1 MEKLKQFIK
10 KGEYTKLKLIIAI
23 IISFLIA
30 IIYTATRNFF
40 VVDRIFLVGG
50 ALTFFSMHFI
60 IKLEK
65 MYNWIYKFRYYIA
78 LSALLIVTIFEY
90 SGSSMGVYNEIMQ
103 GETVEKYFTPVLGK
117 YRSIRSD
124 EWVVNTPI
132 FISQAIDKDTP
143 FGYYNDNLRGTKTD
157 MFSIISPAVNDILI
171 LGKPFNIGYLLFG
184 PAKGLAI
191 AWYGKWIALA
201 LVAFEFCM
209 LITDKKKIISLL
221 GMLLIIFSAA
231 SQWWNMPDY
240 FLWGMLAIVL
250 IDKFLRTDKLK
261 TKIYCALGIFISAIA
276 YVFIMYPA
284 WQIPFIYIY
293 FAVFIGLCVK
303 NRKEYKFRKKDALIT
318 LLVILAI
325 VGIGYRY
332 LCMSSDALQATMN
345 TDYPGQRFEVGG
357 DGLKNTYSYVYS
369 FLFPYTGVDNP
380 CEFSGMISFYPIP
393 MILAVIY
400 LVRNKDRK
408 KHLPFLIPMLFVAI
422 MFSIFTLCK
431 TNPLFAKLTFLY
443 MTPGRRLAVPLGLTQ
458 ILLLIYMLGITNKD
472 TKIMKGSIAK
482 IVTIVLSVFIYNI
495 AINTAPPNLFGSL
508 KAYCCGLIL
517 LIFVYWLLTINKE
530 KNKQKLIV
538 GLSIM
543 ALMTGATVN
552 PIQKGISVLT
562 EKPAAKAVQQIINE
576 DPENNMWMVENTV
589 FYFTPNYFLASG
601 ARIVNSVN
609 IYPNFELYKTVL
621 GEDAEKEENRK
632 IYNRYAH
639 VAMEITKDTNAVE
652 TIFEDSIKV
661 KLTPDKIKK
670 LGIKYIIALRDIRE
684 FNTKDITFEMIY
696 NEQGI
701 SMYKAIYD

>member
-1 MEKLKQFIK
+1 MEKFKKFLK
-10 KGEYTKLKLIIAI
+10 KGEYTKVKLVIAI
-23 IISFLIA
+23 IVSFLIA
-30 IIYTATRNFF
+30 IVYTITRPIF

-50 ALTFFSMHFI
+50 ALAYLFMHFI
-60 IKLEK
+60 FKLER

-78 LSALLIVTIFEY
+78 LSALLVVTIFEY

-132 FISQAIDKDTP
+132 FISQAIDKENP
-143 FGYYNDNLRGTKTD
+143 FGYYNNNLRGTTTD

-171 LGKPFNIGYLLFG
+171 LGKPFNIGYLLLG

-209 LITDKKKIISLL
+209 LITDKKKLISLL

-250 IDKFLRTDKLK
+250 IDKFLRTDKIK
-261 TKIYCALGIFISAIA
+261 TKIYCAFGIFISAISF
-276 YVFIMYPA
+276 VFIMYPA

-293 FAVFIGLCVK
+293 FAVFISLCAK
-303 NRKEYKFRKKDALIT
+303 NRKVYKFHKKDALIT

-325 VGIGYRY
+325 GGIGFRY
-332 LCMSSDALQATMN
+332 LNMSSQALQATMN
-345 TDYPGQRFEVGG
+345 TDYPGQRFEIGG
-357 DGLKNTYSYVYS
+357 DGLKNVYSYVYS

-393 MILAVIY
+393 MILAIIY
-400 LVRNKDRK
+400 LIRNKDRK
-408 KHLPFLIPMLFVAI
+408 KHLAFLVPMLFVAT
-422 MFSIFTLCK
+422 MFSIFTLCQ
-431 TNPLFAKLTFLY
+431 TSPLFAKLTFLY

-458 ILLLIYMLGITNKD
+458 ILLLVYILGITNKD
-472 TKIMKGSIAK
+472 TKILKESIAK
-482 IVTIVLSVFIYNI
+482 IVAIVLSVFIYNI

-517 LIFVYWLLTINKE
+517 FIFIYWLLTINKE
-530 KNKQKLIV
+530 ENKNKLII
-538 GLSIM
+538 GLIIM

-562 EKPAAKAVQQIINE
+562 DKPAAKAVQQIVNE
-576 DPENNMWMVENTV
+576 DPENNMWMVENTN

-601 ARIVNSVN
+601 AKIINSVN
-609 IYPNFELYKTVL
+609 IYPNFDLYKIVL
-621 GEDAEKEENRK
+621 GEDADKEENRK

-639 VAMEITKDTNAVE
+639 LAMEITEDTNSVE
-652 TIFEDSIKV
+652 TIFEDSIRL
-661 KLTPDKIKK
+661 KLTADKLEK
-670 LGIKYIIALRDIRE
+670 LGIKYIIALRDLRE
-684 FNTKDITFEMIY
+684 LNTKDVSFEMIY

-701 SMYKAIYD
+701 SMYKVIYN

>member
-1 MEKLKQFIK
+1 MEKIKQFIQ
-10 KGEYTKLKLIIAI
+10 KGKYTKLKLIIAI
-23 IISFLIA
+23 TISLLIA
-30 IIYTATRNFF
+30 IIYTVTRNYF

-50 ALTFFSMHFI
+50 ALIFVSMHFI
-60 IKLEK
+60 FKLDK

-78 LSALLIVTIFEY
+78 LAALLIVTIFEY

-209 LITDKKKIISLL
+209 LITDKKKLISLL

-250 IDKFLRTDKLK
+250 IDKYLRTDKLK
-261 TKIYCALGIFISAIA
+261 TKIWCALGLFISAISF
-276 YVFIMYPA
+276 VFIMYPA
-284 WQIPFIYIY
+284 WQVPFLYIY
-293 FAVFIGLCVK
+293 FAIFITLCIK
-303 NRKEYKFRKKDALIT
+303 NRKIYKFNKKDVIIT
-318 LLVILAI
+318 VLVIMAI
-325 VGIGYRY
+325 CGIGYRY
-332 LCMSSDALQATMN
+332 LSMSSDALQATMN

-400 LVRNKDRK
+400 LIRNKDRK
-408 KHLPFLIPMLFVAI
+408 KHLPFFIPMLFVASI
-422 MFSIFTLCK
+422 FSVFTLCQ

-458 ILLLIYMLGITNKD
+458 VLLLVYLLGIINKD
-472 TKIMKGSIAK
+472 TKLIKENIAK
-482 IVTIVLSVFIYNI
+482 IGAIVLSVFIYNI
-495 AINTAPPNLFGSL
+495 AINTAPPNLFGNL

-517 LIFVYWLLTINKE
+517 FIFVYWLLTLNKE
-530 KNKQKLIV
+530 KNKQKLII

-562 EKPAAKAVQQIINE
+562 EKPAAKAVQKIINE

-639 VAMEITKDTNAVE
+639 VAMEITKDKNAVE

-684 FNTKDITFEMIY
+684 FNTKDISFEMIY

>member
-1 MEKLKQFIK
+1 MEKIKQFIQ
-10 KGEYTKLKLIIAI
+10 KGKYTKLKLIIAI
-23 IISFLIA
+23 TISLLIA
-30 IIYTATRNFF
+30 IIYTVTRNYF

-50 ALTFFSMHFI
+50 ALIFVSMHFI
-60 IKLEK
+60 FKLDK

-78 LSALLIVTIFEY
+78 LAALLIVTIFEY

-171 LGKPFNIGYLLFG
+171 LGKPVNIGYLLFG

-209 LITDKKKIISLL
+209 LITDKKKLISLL

-250 IDKFLRTDKLK
+250 IDKYLRTDKLK
-261 TKIYCALGIFISAIA
+261 TKIWCALGLFISAISF
-276 YVFIMYPA
+276 VFIMYPA
-284 WQIPFIYIY
+284 WQVPFLYIY
-293 FAVFIGLCVK
+293 FAIFITLCIK
-303 NRKEYKFRKKDALIT
+303 NRKIYKFNKKDVIIT
-318 LLVILAI
+318 VLVIMAI
-325 VGIGYRY
+325 CGIGYRY
-332 LCMSSDALQATMN
+332 LSMSSDALQATMN

-400 LVRNKDRK
+400 LIRNKDRK
-408 KHLPFLIPMLFVAI
+408 KHLPFFIPMLFVASI
-422 MFSIFTLCK
+422 FSVFTLCQ

-458 ILLLIYMLGITNKD
+458 VLLLVYLLGIINKD
-472 TKIMKGSIAK
+472 TKLIKENIAK
-482 IVTIVLSVFIYNI
+482 IGAIVLSVFIYNI
-495 AINTAPPNLFGSL
+495 AINTAPPNLFGNL

-517 LIFVYWLLTINKE
+517 FIFVYWLLTLNKE
-530 KNKQKLIV
+530 KNKQKLII

-562 EKPAAKAVQQIINE
+562 EKPAAKAVQKIINE

-639 VAMEITKDTNAVE
+639 VAMEITKDKNAVE

-684 FNTKDITFEMIY
+684 FNTKDISFEMIY

>member
-1 MEKLKQFIK
+1 MEKIKQFIQ
-10 KGEYTKLKLIIAI
+10 KGKYTKLKLIIAI
-23 IISFLIA
+23 TISLLIA
-30 IIYTATRNFF
+30 IIYTVTRNYF

-50 ALTFFSMHFI
+50 ALIFVSMHFI
-60 IKLEK
+60 FKLDK

-78 LSALLIVTIFEY
+78 LAALLIVTIFEY

-209 LITDKKKIISLL
+209 LITDKKKLISLL

-250 IDKFLRTDKLK
+250 IDKYLRTDKLK
-261 TKIYCALGIFISAIA
+261 TKIWCALGLFISAISF
-276 YVFIMYPA
+276 VFIMYPA
-284 WQIPFIYIY
+284 WQVPFLYIY
-293 FAVFIGLCVK
+293 FAIFITLCIK
-303 NRKEYKFRKKDALIT
+303 NRKIYKFNKKDVIIT
-318 LLVILAI
+318 VLVIMAI
-325 VGIGYRY
+325 CGIGYRY
-332 LCMSSDALQATMN
+332 LSMSSDALQATMN

-400 LVRNKDRK
+400 LIRNKDRK
-408 KHLPFLIPMLFVAI
+408 KHLPFFIPMLFVASI
-422 MFSIFTLCK
+422 FSVFTLCQ

-458 ILLLIYMLGITNKD
+458 VLLLVYLLGIINKD
-472 TKIMKGSIAK
+472 TKLIKENIAK
-482 IVTIVLSVFIYNI
+482 IGAIVLSVFIYNI
-495 AINTAPPNLFGSL
+495 AINTAPPNLFGNL
-508 KAYCCGLIL
+508 KAYCC
-517 LIFVYWLLTINKE
+517 
-530 KNKQKLIV
+530 
-538 GLSIM
+538 
-543 ALMTGATVN
+543 
-552 PIQKGISVLT
+552 
-562 EKPAAKAVQQIINE
+562 
-576 DPENNMWMVENTV
+576 
-589 FYFTPNYFLASG
+589 
-601 ARIVNSVN
+601 
-609 IYPNFELYKTVL
+609 
-621 GEDAEKEENRK
+621 
-632 IYNRYAH
+632 
-639 VAMEITKDTNAVE
+639 
-652 TIFEDSIKV
+652 
-661 KLTPDKIKK
+661 
-670 LGIKYIIALRDIRE
+670 
-684 FNTKDITFEMIY
+684 
-696 NEQGI
+696 
-701 SMYKAIYD
+701 

>member
-1 MEKLKQFIK
+1 MEKIKQFIQ
-10 KGEYTKLKLIIAI
+10 KGKYTKLKLIIAI
-23 IISFLIA
+23 TISLLIA
-30 IIYTATRNFF
+30 IIYTVTRNYF

-50 ALTFFSMHFI
+50 ALIFVSMHFI
-60 IKLEK
+60 FKLDK

-78 LSALLIVTIFEY
+78 LAALLIVTIFEY

-209 LITDKKKIISLL
+209 LITDKKKLISLL

-250 IDKFLRTDKLK
+250 IDKYLRTDKLK
-261 TKIYCALGIFISAIA
+261 TKIWCALGLFISAISF
-276 YVFIMYPA
+276 VFIMYPA
-284 WQIPFIYIY
+284 WQVPFLYIY
-293 FAVFIGLCVK
+293 FAIFITLCIK
-303 NRKEYKFRKKDALIT
+303 NRKIYKFNKKDVIIT
-318 LLVILAI
+318 VLVIMAI
-325 VGIGYRY
+325 CGIGYRY
-332 LCMSSDALQATMN
+332 LSMSSDALQATMN

-400 LVRNKDRK
+400 LIRNKDRK
-408 KHLPFLIPMLFVAI
+408 KHLPFFIPMLFVASI
-422 MFSIFTLCK
+422 FSVFTLCQ

-458 ILLLIYMLGITNKD
+458 VLLLVYLLGIINKD
-472 TKIMKGSIAK
+472 TKLIKENIAK
-482 IVTIVLSVFIYNI
+482 IGAIVLSVFIYNI
-495 AINTAPPNLFGSL
+495 AINTAPPNLFGNL

-517 LIFVYWLLTINKE
+517 FIFVYWLLTLNKE
-530 KNKQKLIV
+530 KNKQKLII

-543 ALMTGATVN
+543 ALMTGTTVN

-562 EKPAAKAVQQIINE
+562 EKPAAKAVQKIINE

-639 VAMEITKDTNAVE
+639 VAMEITKDKNAVE

-684 FNTKDITFEMIY
+684 FNTKDISFEMIY